1 MDLKCFMRLSV
12 QIFKAIYFMFFLQVP
27 SAVWS
32 PFYLSLVENLVNRNG
47 ILNFFHDHLRQ
58 AVEKKYLDS
67 AEAKKKGYL
76 KLADYFGSKET
87 SSRTVRIENS

>member
-1 MDLKCFMRLSV
+1 M
-12 QIFKAIYFMFFLQVP
+12 
-27 SAVWS
+27 
-32 PFYLSLVENLVNRNG
+32 NRNG

-87 SSRTVRIENS
+87 SSRTVRIYIGFSRTHNSLLFKVFAQVTQYEQ